1 MFDRKLQQAYSRR
14 RLLLR
19 GAQMAAVGTGASLL
33 SGCVAPPV
41 ALVAN
46 SVQAG
51 HGITPRALPPLPAGS
66 PYAAP
71 TPPLDVKIG
80 QMLMVGFRGVSA
92 PENSAIVRTIR
103 EQHVGAVVL
112 FEYNI
117 SPSLQASATLR
128 NLTGAL
134 QEAAVQA
141 SQIPLL
147 IAIDQEGGQVT
158 RLREAYGF
166 PRTVSAG
173 YLGTLDDVDATYSF
187 ASAMASSLADHGVNL
202 NLAPVVDVNVNPRNP
217 VIGAYERSFSAD
229 PETVTTQADAFIR
242 AHHDHGVLCTLKH
255 FPGHGSSTGDT
266 HLGFVDVTD
275 RWSDEELVPYRRL
288 IQAGATDAIMTAHIY
303 NATLDRELPATLSQP
318 IITGLLRE
326 QLGFQGV
333 VISDD
338 MQMRAISKYYDFA
351 HAVQAAVLA
360 GVDILAIANSLTYS
374 GDAAARAHAAIR
386 ALVDDG
392 RIAEDRIDASYAR
405 IMALKQR
412 LGTPRVML

>member
-1 MFDRKLQQAYSRR
+1 
-14 RLLLR
+14 
-19 GAQMAAVGTGASLL
+19 MAAVGTGAGLC
-33 SGCVAPPV
+33 SGCVTPPV

-71 TPPLDVKIG
+71 MPPLDVKIG

-134 QEAAVQA
+134 QTAALQVA
-141 SQIPLL
+141 EIPLL

-173 YLGTLDDVDATYSF
+173 YLGALNDVDATYSF
-187 ASAMASSLADHGVNL
+187 ADAMASSLADHGVNL

-229 PETVTTQADAFIR
+229 PETVTTQATAFVR

-275 RWSDEELVPYRRL
+275 RWSEAELTPYRRFIERNDGRHHDGAHL
-288 IQAGATDAIMTAHIY
+288 QRQARSRAAGHAVAAHHHRV
-303 NATLDRELPATLSQP
+303 AART
-318 IITGLLRE
+318 TGLPRRGHLRRHADAGH
-326 QLGFQGV
+326 QQVLRLRTRGAGRGVGRGRHLGHRQ
-333 VISDD
+333 
-338 MQMRAISKYYDFA
+338 QP
-351 HAVQAAVLA
+351 HVQ
-360 GVDILAIANSLTYS
+360 
-374 GDAAARAHAAIR
+374 R
-386 ALVDDG
+386 
-392 RIAEDRIDASYAR
+392 
-405 IMALKQR
+405 
-412 LGTPRVML
+412 